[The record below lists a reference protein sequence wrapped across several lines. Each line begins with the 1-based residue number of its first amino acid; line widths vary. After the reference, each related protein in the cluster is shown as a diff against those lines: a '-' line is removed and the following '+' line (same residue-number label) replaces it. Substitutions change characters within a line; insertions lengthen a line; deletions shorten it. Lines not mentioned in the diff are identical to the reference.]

1 MLWISNQDLE
11 FPALYYNRTPF
22 PPFHF
27 SSIYLLLPLLNKL
40 KVWDTQSI
48 FISLTPIFCIYSTFP
63 FHPPPYSVL
72 LPFLPQIWILFFV
85 TYLTIFQRQ
94 QWNIYQMLYSVIIC
108 RSIIIF
114 RILCLLA
121 DRIFLLLITV
131 SWHCS
136 IKEQS
141 ISLLAATFS
150 HELTLNYFFPLEQA
164 WTCPWQ
170 DTILGLPLPGRFS
183 KAFSEGY
190 YIPSFEILTIE
201 TASKRH
207 IVP

>member
-1 MLWISNQDLE
+1 MNIYFSQTNCLYLFNFSLSSTSLQFATTLPSSDLN
-11 FPALYYNRTPF
+11 P
-22 PPFHF
+22 
-27 SSIYLLLPLLNKL
+27 
-40 KVWDTQSI
+40 V
-48 FISLTPIFCIYSTFP
+48 
-63 FHPPPYSVL
+63 
-72 LPFLPQIWILFFV
+72 FV
-85 TYLTIFQRQ
+85 TYLTFQRQ
-94 QWNIYQMLYSVIIC
+94 QWNLYQMLYSVIIC

-121 DRIFLLLITV
+121 DRIFLLLIIV

-207 IVP
+207 ILP